1 MTSPTAT
8 RPAADRARTGALV
21 PALDVRDLRVT
32 FPSPA
37 GDVHALRGASLTIAP
52 GEILGLVGESG
63 SGKSVLGLTA
73 LGLLPRDPSPVI
85 SGTVS
90 LDGEDMVAAT
100 EDARRARRG
109 AYISAVFQDPMTSL
123 NPSMRVGAQVA
134 EALAAGRFDA
144 AADNDR
150 VTLLLAQTGIPEPAV
165 KARCYPHE
173 LSGGLRQRVMIAMA
187 LARSPRLVVADEP
200 TTALD
205 VTVQA
210 RVLDLLAG
218 AARGRGVALLLVTHD
233 LGVAARICDRIAVA
247 YAGRIV
253 EVGRTA
259 QILGRP
265 RHPYTVGLL
274 ASRPRLDGLVAG
286 GDLPSLPGQPPDP
299 RRPLAGCS
307 FAPRCPRADAG
318 CQAAVPLSVSGDR
331 RCECHHVGALKT
343 WPPAPGRPI
352 RVDRAGP
359 VVLRGVVPDDARRL
373 QGGDAP
379 AVAATG
385 GRAVAPPPPPALVLV
400 LDDVVREFGR
410 PRRHPFAAAPQP
422 LRAVD
427 GVSLSL
433 TAGGSLAIVGESGSG
448 KTTLLR
454 MVVGLLEP
462 TAGSVRVGPGA
473 GPQLIFQDAGASLTP
488 WMSIGDQIAERLAA
502 SGVPRA
508 DRAGRVSTT
517 LESVGLPA
525 EAAAAFPRK
534 LSGGQRQRAAIARA
548 IAVPPALLAC
558 DEPVSALDVSLAAQ
572 VLNLLCDLR
581 AELGIALLFV
591 THDLAAARAVADEVA
606 VMHRGVVVE
615 RGPTD
620 QIFSA
625 PAHEYTRELLAA
637 VPAVPDVAAAA

>member
-1 MTSPTAT
+1 MTPATAT
-8 RPAADRARTGALV
+8 RPGPEQTQPTTVV
-21 PALDVRDLRVT
+21 PALDVHDLHVT

-73 LGLLPRDPSPVI
+73 LGLLPRDPHPVV

-100 EDARRARRG
+100 EDERRARRG
-109 AYISAVFQDPMTSL
+109 AYVSAVFQDPMSSL

-134 EALAAGRFDA
+134 EALSAGGSG
-144 AADNDR
+144 AADAER
-150 VTLLLAQTGIPEPAV
+150 VVELLRQTGIPEPAV

-218 AARGRGVALLLVTHD
+218 AARERGVALLLVTHD

-253 EVGRTA
+253 EVGRTG

-265 RHPYTVGLL
+265 QHPYTVGLL
-274 ASRPRLDGLVAG
+274 ASRPRLDGRVAG

-318 CQAAVPLSVSGDR
+318 CQTAVPLTVSGEHS
-331 RCECHHVGALKT
+331 CECHHVGAVKA
-343 WPPAPGRPI
+343 WPAGAGRSDRPAHAARALVVMPGR
-352 RVDRAGP
+352 
-359 VVLRGVVPDDARRL
+359 
-373 QGGDAP
+373 DAP
-379 AVAATG
+379 AARGGAA
-385 GRAVAPPPPPALVLV
+385 GRSDPVSDAVQPALVL
-400 LDDVVREFGR
+400 DGVVREFAR
-410 PRRHPFAAAPQP
+410 PRRHPLAARPEP

-433 TAGGSLAIVGESGSG
+433 PAGGSLAIVGESGSG

-502 SGVPRA
+502 LGVPRA
-508 DRAGRVSTT
+508 ERAGRVAST

-534 LSGGQRQRAAIARA
+534 LSGGMRQRAAIARA

-620 QIFSA
+620 AIFTA

-637 VPAVPDVAAAA
+637 VPDIAEAA

>member
-1 MTSPTAT
+1 VS
-8 RPAADRARTGALV
+8 PAASTRAPSPPSRRAVV
-21 PALDVRDLRVT
+21 PALEVDDLHVT
-32 FPSPA
+32 FESPA
-37 GDVHALRGASLTIAP
+37 GRVHALRGASLTIAP

-73 LGLLPRDPSPVI
+73 LGLLPRDPHPVL
-85 SGTVS
+85 SGAVR

-100 EDARRARRG
+100 EDQRRARRG
-109 AYISAVFQDPMTSL
+109 AYISAVFQDPMSSL

-134 EALAAGRFDA
+134 EALSAGAGDDA
-144 AADNDR
+144 ADADR
-150 VTLLLAQTGIPEPAV
+150 VVELLRQTGIPEPAV

-210 RVLDLLAG
+210 RVLDLLAA
-218 AARGRGVALLLVTHD
+218 AARERDVALLLVTHD

-253 EVGRTA
+253 EVGRTQ

-265 RHPYTVGLL
+265 QHPYTVGLL
-274 ASRPRLDGLVAG
+274 ASRPRLDGLIAG

-299 RRPLAGCS
+299 RRPLAGCA
-307 FAPRCPRADAG
+307 FAPRCPRADAD
-318 CQAAVPLSVSGDR
+318 CEAVAPPLSASGDR
-331 RCECHHVGALKT
+331 RCECHHVGALES
-343 WPPAPGRPI
+343 WPATAGRPGRALAPGPL
-352 RVDRAGP
+352 
-359 VVLRGVVPDDARRL
+359 VVLGAAAGSTDGRRGQEPDL
-373 QGGDAP
+373 P
-379 AVAATG
+379 V
-385 GRAVAPPPPPALVLV
+385 PALVL
-400 LDDVVREFGR
+400 DEVVREYAR
-410 PRRHPFAAAPQP
+410 PRPHPFAARPEP

-433 TAGGSLAIVGESGSG
+433 PAGGSLAIVGESGSG

-454 MVVGLLEP
+454 MVVGLLDP
-462 TAGSVRVGPGA
+462 TAGSVRRGPGA
-473 GPQLIFQDAGASLTP
+473 PPQLIFQDAGASLTP

-502 SGVPRA
+502 LDVPRA
-508 DRAGRVSTT
+508 ERAGRVSAT

-615 RGPTD
+615 RGPAD
-620 QIFSA
+620 QIFSK
-625 PAHEYTRELLAA
+625 PAHDYTRELLAA
-637 VPAVPDVAAAA
+637 VPDVAEAA

>member
-1 MTSPTAT
+1 MTPATAT
-8 RPAADRARTGALV
+8 RPAREQTHPDTAV
-21 PALDVRDLRVT
+21 PALDVRDLHVT
-32 FPSPA
+32 FASPA

-73 LGLLPRDPSPVI
+73 LGLLPRDPHPLI
-85 SGTVS
+85 SGTAS

-109 AYISAVFQDPMTSL
+109 AYVSAVFQDPMSSL

-134 EALAAGRFDA
+134 EALAAGGSDT
-144 AADNDR
+144 AADVDR
-150 VTLLLAQTGIPEPAV
+150 VVELLGQTGIPEPAV
-165 KARCYPHE
+165 KARCFPHE

-218 AARGRGVALLLVTHD
+218 AARERGVALLLVTHD

-259 QILGRP
+259 QILRRP
-265 RHPYTVGLL
+265 QHPYTVGLL
-274 ASRPRLDGLVAG
+274 ASRPRLDGRVAG

-307 FAPRCPRADAG
+307 FAPRCPRADAA
-318 CQAAVPLSVSGDR
+318 CQTPPALTVSGDR
-331 RCECHHVGALKT
+331 RSECHHVGALKS
-343 WPPAPGRPI
+343 WPAAGGRP
-352 RVDRAGP
+352 
-359 VVLRGVVPDDARRL
+359 AR
-373 QGGDAP
+373 
-379 AVAATG
+379 ATG
-385 GRAVAPPPPPALVLV
+385 GQAVARPAPPALVL
-400 LDDVVREFGR
+400 DGVVREFGR
-410 PRRHPFAAAPQP
+410 PRRHLLAARPQP

-433 TAGGSLAIVGESGSG
+433 PAGGSLAIVGESGSG

-502 SGVPRA
+502 LGVPRA
-508 DRAGRVSTT
+508 ERAARVAAT

-534 LSGGQRQRAAIARA
+534 LSGGMRQRAAIARA

-620 QIFSA
+620 KVFTA
-625 PAHEYTRELLAA
+625 PAHAYTRELLAA
-637 VPAVPDVAAAA
+637 VPAVAEAA

>member
-1 MTSPTAT
+1 MRPPTVT
-8 RPAADRARTGALV
+8 
-21 PALDVRDLRVT
+21 PALDVRDLHVT
-32 FPSPA
+32 FQSPT

-73 LGLLPRDPSPVI
+73 LGLLPRDPPPVL

-100 EDARRARRG
+100 ETARRARRG
-109 AYISAVFQDPMTSL
+109 AYISAVFQDPMSSL

-134 EALAAGRFDA
+134 EALGT
-144 AADNDR
+144 ADDDEDDTDR
-150 VTLLLAQTGIPEPAV
+150 VIELLAQTGIPEPAI
-165 KARCYPHE
+165 KARAYPHE
-173 LSGGLRQRVMIAMA
+173 LSGGLRQRVMIAIA
-187 LARSPRLVVADEP
+187 LARSPRLIVADEP

-210 RVLDLLAG
+210 RVLDLLG
-218 AARGRGVALLLVTHD
+218 TAARERGVALLLVTHD

-253 EVGRTA
+253 EVGRTP

-265 RHPYTVGLL
+265 EHPYTVGLL

-286 GDLPSLPGQPPDP
+286 GMLPSLPGTPADP
-299 RRPLAGCS
+299 RRPLPGCS
-307 FAPRCPRADAG
+307 FAPRCPRADVG
-318 CQAAVPLSVSGDR
+318 CQAPVPLAVAGDR
-331 RCECHHVGALKT
+331 RCECHHVGAVRS
-343 WPPAPGRPI
+343 WPSA
-352 RVDRAGP
+352 A
-359 VVLRGVVPDDARRL
+359 ARSPTT
-373 QGGDAP
+373 GDASAGLP
-379 AVAATG
+379 AA
-385 GRAVAPPPPPALVLV
+385 ALVL
-400 LDDVVREFGR
+400 DGVVREYARAR
-410 PRRHPFAAAPQP
+410 PHPFAARPRP

-433 TAGGSLAIVGESGSG
+433 PAGGSLAIVGESGSG

-462 TAGSVRVGPGA
+462 SAGTVRLGA
-473 GPQLIFQDAGASLTP
+473 GAPPQLIFQDAGASLTP

-502 SGVPRA
+502 LDVPRSERA
-508 DRAGRVSTT
+508 DRVART

-525 EAAAAFPRK
+525 DAAASFPGR

-581 AELGIALLFV
+581 ARLGIALLFV

-620 QIFSA
+620 QIFSR
-625 PAHEYTRELLAA
+625 PAHGYTRELLAA
-637 VPAVPDVAAAA
+637 VPDLAQAA

>member
-1 MTSPTAT
+1 MSRSISTPAPKIARSPKPPVAPPPS
-8 RPAADRARTGALV
+8 RPAPVGV
-21 PALDVRDLRVT
+21 IPALEVDDLHVT
-32 FPSPA
+32 FKSPA
-37 GDVHALRGASLTIAP
+37 GDVRALRGASLTIAP

-73 LGLLPRDPSPVI
+73 LGLLPRDPHPVLT
-85 SGTVS
+85 GAVR

-100 EDARRARRG
+100 EDQRRARRG
-109 AYISAVFQDPMTSL
+109 AYISAVFQDPMSSL

-134 EALAAGRFDA
+134 EAFRAGEDDE
-144 AADNDR
+144 AADADR
-150 VTLLLAQTGIPEPAV
+150 VIELLGQTGIPEPAV

-218 AARGRGVALLLVTHD
+218 AARERSVALLLVTHD

-265 RHPYTVGLL
+265 QHPYTVGLL
-274 ASRPRLDGLVAG
+274 ASRPRLDGLIAG

-299 RRPLAGCS
+299 RRPVAGCA
-307 FAPRCPRADAG
+307 FAPRCPRADAA
-318 CQAAVPLSVSGDR
+318 CEAPAPLRVSGDR
-331 RCECHHVGALKT
+331 RSECHHVGALKS
-343 WPPAPGRPI
+343 WPPAAGRAE
-352 RVDRAGP
+352 RVARP
-359 VVLRGVVPDDARRL
+359 EVL
-373 QGGDAP
+373 
-379 AVAATG
+379 AAT
-385 GRAVAPPPPPALVLV
+385 PALI
-400 LDDVVREFGR
+400 LDGVAREYDR
-410 PRRHPFAAAPQP
+410 PRRHPFAARPEP

-433 TAGGSLAIVGESGSG
+433 PAGGSLAIVGESGSG

-462 TAGSVRVGPGA
+462 TAGSVELGPGA
-473 GPQLIFQDAGASLTP
+473 APQLIFQDAGASLTP
-488 WMSIGDQIAERLAA
+488 WMSIGDQISERLAA
-502 SGVPRA
+502 LDVPRA
-508 DRAGRVSTT
+508 DRPGRVAAT

-548 IAVPPALLAC
+548 VAVPPALLAC

-581 AELGIALLFV
+581 SELGIALLFV

-615 RGPTD
+615 RGPTE
-620 QIFSA
+620 QIFSD

-637 VPAVPDVAAAA
+637 VPDVAEAA